1 MDKISNLLGLIPEL
15 QKPDIPP
22 ISEAEEQERQRE
34 AQYETSLAEFPI
46 FLLCKKPPADLD
58 CLIYN
63 DTITVKDVPVERKWK
78 VSWSKKYGPGTQSTA
93 ATFFALFQFWAD
105 TDFSSPWIHFKSIN
119 NLLERRGLT
128 KGVDNYTRILR
139 DLLCLCNIFIE
150 AENALYDKDKKKY
163 IDASFHLFEGTWLEK
178 ESKGNPDP
186 SSRGFIK
193 ASDTLF
199 SSVQKNIF
207 FLGINEQEFFKL
219 PGLQQRLFLYL
230 RKMFIFQKFHVRN
243 IQDLARQI
251 PLFATPKFKLKQE
264 LKQAVEGLMDAGIL
278 PTLGGYKFFPSEVS
292 GNDLIRFD
300 RVDSRQLGLF
310 KEEPIAI
317 QARNEENEYR
327 FSLITDVLK
336 DTHSYPFY
344 RKVAAV
350 LDTDDI
356 CRALSESKETARD
369 ATRTGRKC
377 HIAKVFTSRVQMIA
391 SKRGISL

>member
-15 QKPDIPP
+15 QKPDTQPVL
-22 ISEAEEQERQRE
+22 EAEEQERQRQ

-46 FLLCKKPPADLD
+46 FLLCKKPPHGLD
-58 CLIYN
+58 CLLYN
-63 DTITVKDVPVERKWK
+63 DTITVKDQPVERSWK
-78 VSWSKKYGPGTQSTA
+78 ITWSKKYGPGSQSTA

-105 TDFSSPWIHFKSIN
+105 TDFSSPWIHFESIH
-119 NLLERRGLT
+119 NLLARRGLS
-128 KGVDNYTRILR
+128 KGADNYTRILR
-139 DLLCLCNIFIE
+139 DLHCLCNIYIE
-150 AENALYDKDKKKY
+150 AKNAFYDRTKKKY

-178 ESKGNPDP
+178 ESEGSPDP

-199 SSVQKNIF
+199 SSVQKNVF
-207 FLGINEQEFFKL
+207 FLGINEHQFFKL

-264 LKQAVEGLMDAGIL
+264 LKQAIEGLIAAGIL
-278 PTLGGYKFFPSEVS
+278 PNLGGYKFFPSEVS

-300 RVDSRQLGLF
+300 RIDSKQLGLF
-310 KEEPIAI
+310 KEEPMAV

-327 FSLITDVLK
+327 FSLITDVLT
-336 DTHSYPFY
+336 DAHSYPFY
-344 RKVAAV
+344 RKVASL
-350 LDTDDI
+350 LDTDDV
-356 CRALSESKETARD
+356 CRALSEARETARD
-369 ATRTGRKC
+369 AMHTGRKS
-377 HIAKVFTSRVQMIA
+377 HLGKIFTSRVQAIA
-391 SKRGISL
+391 AKRGIAL